1 MSATATEIEKE
12 NLEAHVEL
20 CAERYEALETKLD
33 QVEEKVSKL
42 EGVVHEIKDMIISM
56 NDKRN
61 QQLIKWGM
69 SAIGALLATVGWFV
83 VKYLG

>member
-1 MSATATEIEKE
+1 MSTQATEIEKE

-20 CAERYEALETKLD
+20 CAERYEALENKLD
-33 QVEEKVSKL
+33 QVEEKVGKL
-42 EGVVHEIKDMIISM
+42 EGVVNEIKDMIVNM
-56 NDKRN
+56 NDHRN

-69 SAIGALLATVGWFV
+69 SAIGALLAVVAWFV